1 LTYSCQSAFVYL
13 YMKLTDIA
21 NIRLINQQIAG
32 TKFTYPKDV
41 ISYMGAIQAQDYDM
55 SKWAIGLRLPK
66 STVGMVNDAL
76 DNGDII
82 RTHVLRPTWHLV
94 SRDDIYWIL
103 QLTAPQV
110 RAAMKSNDKLLGIT
124 EELYTKGNKLIEKAL
139 TGNKH
144 LTREE
149 LMTHFK
155 QAGIITNE
163 NRASHFLM
171 RAETE
176 GIICSGKR
184 SGGQQTYTLLPEL
197 IPQSAD
203 LTKDECLA
211 KLAQIY
217 FISRSPATLKD
228 FIWWSGLSI
237 TAARH
242 ALELIKNNLIS
253 EIINKQEYWLHNNFT
268 TSETHKASVYLLPA
282 FDEYLIAYADRSA
295 VIHPDH
301 QPHAFTKNGIF
312 KPVIIVN
319 GQAKGIWK
327 RTVKNNTIIIE
338 SNFFHEPAKLLQPK
352 IHKAAKEYAQF
363 LDKTLV

>member
-1 LTYSCQSAFVYL
+1 
-13 YMKLTDIA
+13 M
-21 NIRLINQQIAG
+21 RLVNQQITRA
-32 TKFTYPKDV
+32 KFAHPKDV
-41 ISYMGAIQAQDYDM
+41 MSYMCAIQAQDYDM
-55 SKWAIGLRLPK
+55 SKWAIGARMSK
-66 STVGMVNDAL
+66 STIGMVNDAL

-94 SRDDIYWIL
+94 SREDIYWIL

-110 RAAMKSNDKLLGIT
+110 RAAMKSNDKRLEIT
-124 EELYTKGNKLIEKAL
+124 EELFSKSNRLIEKAL

-149 LMTHFK
+149 LMAHFK

-184 SGGQQTYTLLPEL
+184 SGSHQTYTLLPEL
-197 IPQSAD
+197 IIKPAE

-211 KLAQIY
+211 KLAQTY
-217 FISRSPATLKD
+217 FASRSPATLKD
-228 FIWWSGLSI
+228 FIWWSGLST

-242 ALELIKNNLIS
+242 ALEMVKNNFIA
-253 EIINKQEYWLHNNFT
+253 ETINKQEYWLSNDFT
-268 TSETHKASVYLLPA
+268 IPVTLKASVNLLPA

-295 VIHPDH
+295 VIHPSH
-301 QPHAFTKNGIF
+301 QPHAFTNNGIF
-312 KPVIIVN
+312 KPVIIIN

-327 RTVKNNTIIIE
+327 RTVKNNTVSIE
-338 SNFFHEPAKLLQPK
+338 TNFFGKPAKLLQPK
-352 IHKAAKEYAQF
+352 ISKAAKEYAHF
-363 LDKTLV
+363 LGKTLV